1 MTDLN
6 KLLREKLLA
15 KDDLM
20 DAHQYTVSVGAGG
33 YGWAGSGNNI
43 NPTWTAL
50 DEVRDNIKQLDYILQ
65 RIVPNY
71 DELVAQYRAIKDI
84 EEAGE

>member
-6 KLLREKLLA
+6 KLLREKLEA
-15 KDDLM
+15 MKDEFA
-20 DAHQYTVSVGAGG
+20 DASTYTIRPGSVISVGN
-33 YGWAGSGNNI
+33 NNI
-43 NPTWTAL
+43 NTARLTAL
-50 DEVRDNIKQLDYILQ
+50 DEIRADLKQLDYILQ

-84 EEAGE
+84 EEAGK